1 MSSAF
6 RRTPSRERPPP
17 ILSGQVLQHPG
28 KHRVHSTSDQLA
40 CARSTRGEPRAG
52 LLSAAWERILSNDP
66 DDPVELR
73 LHSFVLRPIPCVG
86 HFFALPAETPSG
98 GRRGE
103 NFTPSSR
110 RAPGSSALQERRA
123 PPARAGVRPAAFL
136 REAAL
141 ASPGLDGELPISNRL
156 RDRPR
161 QGKDGDRDPVPQPE

>member
-1 MSSAF
+1 M
-6 RRTPSRERPPP
+6 
-17 ILSGQVLQHPG
+17 
-28 KHRVHSTSDQLA
+28 HSTSDQLA

-141 ASPGLDGELPISNRL
+141 SSPARSPSSVDLATVEERRELRRIGANLNQVARHLNAGRDAEVLSVL
-156 RDRPR
+156 RELNEWIVGRVSRPR
-161 QGKDGDRDPVPQPE
+161 